1 MDQRRQPP
9 PQQQG
14 QQRRRP
20 VNVAEIMAQ
29 IRRRIEQKK
38 KDLNI
43 GTELEDLQAM
53 KLNPLPDPHQV
64 RPMRA
69 KGLYAEEGERVSELL
84 RPKHQEPHPP
94 LIDPFTRPQLVFE
107 RPNVSAETLFYSS
120 RGASGRFLMLI
131 RKFTRPLLKLFVNVD
146 AYVYEQS
153 QVNQA
158 LREMTVALSD
168 RLQLQIVALRDRD
181 DQILHRI
188 DSLSERAEAT
198 RTAVETAIATLV
210 ETKIDRTVHYVRLLH
225 EIQTNLVAE
234 LTKLAIENQNL
245 KSRLSEINDRLEVQ
259 GKREAILEEQVQ
271 RVEDAVTP
279 VEPVAGTGKP
289 DDGA

>member
-1 MDQRRQPP
+1 MDQRRQPPP

-43 GTELEDLQAM
+43 GRELEDLQAM
-53 KLNPLPDPHQV
+53 KLKPLPDPHQV
-64 RPMRA
+64 RPVRA
-69 KGLYAEEGERVSELL
+69 KSLYVEESERVSELL
-84 RPKHQEPHPP
+84 RPKPQEPYPP
-94 LIDPFTRPQLVFE
+94 LVDPFTRPQLVFE
-107 RPNVSAETLFYSS
+107 RPNISAESLFYSS

-146 AYVYEQS
+146 AFVYEQS

-181 DQILHRI
+181 DQLLQRI

-198 RTAVETAIATLV
+198 RAAVETLV
-210 ETKIDRTVHYVRLLH
+210 ETKVDRTVHYVRLLH